1 MKEVVSTSAVFFS
14 YALLAIFAQ
23 NAVFTRALG
32 VSRMVQ
38 LVGDDRTSSALFGM
52 MLCITQVLVAPVAF
66 LAGRFIAPLDN
77 RAQLRPLVYIA
88 SIAVVCLAEHLVLWL
103 LRTLPRRAQ
112 LLRIVPLAALNSG
125 VLGTVLVERTQSFT
139 LGESLGFGLGSG
151 LGYVLAVLLSPRRV
165 TACAAKP
172 SPRHSAAC
180 PSRWCISACWRW
192 QSMALPDIP
201 LSCNADREERIP
213 WLSINVKRSSII
225 TAAFTAGKCASSAAS
240 ALRCW

>member
-1 MKEVVSTSAVFFS
+1 MKEVVSSSAVFFS

-103 LRTLPRRAQ
+103 LRSL
-112 LLRIVPLAALNSG
+112 PLAALNSG
-125 VLGTVLVERTQSFT
+125 VLGTVLVARTQTFT
-139 LGESLGFGLGSG
+139 LGQSLGFGLGSG
-151 LGYVLAVLLSPRRV
+151 LGYVLAVLLV
-165 TACAAKP
+165 TEA
-172 SPRHSAAC
+172 RHRLR
-180 PSRWCISACWRW
+180 SRAIPKAFRGLPITLVYIGVL
-192 QSMALPDIP
+192 ALAIYG
-201 LSCNADREERIP
+201 
-213 WLSINVKRSSII
+213 
-225 TAAFTAGKCASSAAS
+225 FTGHSVI
-240 ALRCW
+240 L

>member
-1 MKEVVSTSAVFFS
+1 MKEVVSSSAVFFS

-77 RAQLRPLVYIA
+77 RAQLRPLAYVA
-88 SIAVVCLAEHLVLWL
+88 AIAVVCTAEELVLGL
-103 LRTLPRRAQ
+103 GRRLPLAGK
-112 LLRIVPLAALNSG
+112 LLRIVPAAALNSC

-139 LGESLGFGLGSG
+139 LAQSIGFGLGSG
-151 LGYVLAVLLSPRRV
+151 LGYLLAVMLVTEAGNRLRSKAIPEAFRGLPITLIYIGVLALAIYGF
-165 TACAAKP
+165 TG
-172 SPRHSAAC
+172 HSV
-180 PSRWCISACWRW
+180 I
-192 QSMALPDIP
+192 L
-201 LSCNADREERIP
+201 
-213 WLSINVKRSSII
+213 
-225 TAAFTAGKCASSAAS
+225 
-240 ALRCW
+240 

>member
-52 MLCITQVLVAPVAF
+52 MLCITQVLVAPAAF
-66 LAGRFIAPLDN
+66 FAGRWFIAPLDN

-103 LRTLPRRAQ
+103 LRSLSRRAQ

-125 VLGTVLVERTQSFT
+125 VLGTVLVERTQTFT

-151 LGYVLAVLLSPRRV
+151 IGYVLAVLLV
-165 TACAAKP
+165 TEA
-172 SPRHSAAC
+172 RHRLRSKAIPKAFRGL
-180 PSRWCISACWRW
+180 PITLVYIGVL
-192 QSMALPDIP
+192 ALAIYG
-201 LSCNADREERIP
+201 
-213 WLSINVKRSSII
+213 
-225 TAAFTAGKCASSAAS
+225 FTGHSVI
-240 ALRCW
+240 L

>member
-52 MLCITQVLVAPVAF
+52 MLCITQVLVAPAAF
-66 LAGRFIAPLDN
+66 FAGRWFIAPLDN

-88 SIAVVCLAEHLVLWL
+88 SIALVCLAEHLVLWL
-103 LRTLPRRAQ
+103 LRSLPRRAQ

-125 VLGTVLVERTQSFT
+125 VLGTVLVERTQAFT

-151 LGYVLAVLLSPRRV
+151 LGYVLAVLLV
-165 TACAAKP
+165 TEA
-172 SPRHSAAC
+172 RHRLRSKAIPKAFRGL
-180 PSRWCISACWRW
+180 PITLVYIGVL
-192 QSMALPDIP
+192 ALAIYG
-201 LSCNADREERIP
+201 
-213 WLSINVKRSSII
+213 
-225 TAAFTAGKCASSAAS
+225 FTGHSVI
-240 ALRCW
+240 L